1 MTKSRTRYRIW
12 TKIASLV
19 AVLSMG
25 LVMLPIFLDNTPWP
39 TVARDYLSQNGVTE
53 SGATNLVSA
62 IYLGYRIF
70 DTMGET
76 IVLLVAVLGTM
87 GILSRVE
94 SLVETAQDDENT
106 IGTISGFSLGNE
118 KRRSHVMRTHLLEVV
133 TGKIGPI
140 VLLFGF
146 YVMLYGHVS
155 PGGGFQGGVIIA
167 SGIVFLALGN
177 QQEGSSS
184 LSSSTMLNRIEA
196 ITFLLLVLVS
206 FSGLLIGSG
215 FFGNPLEASRF
226 PVGYMVILN
235 AIIGLKVGSSI
246 GFMCIAMMGGGS

>member
-1 MTKSRTRYRIW
+1 MATERRRIKVS
-12 TKIASLV
+12 TFLASLI
-19 AVLSMG
+19 AMAAMAMVL
-25 LVMLPIFLDNTPWP
+25 LPIFLSDSAWP
-39 TVARDYLSQNGVTE
+39 TAARDYLASYGKAE
-53 SGATNLVSA
+53 SGATNLVSS

-94 SLVETAQDDENT
+94 SLVENHSDEENT
-106 IGTISGFSLGNE
+106 IGTINAFSLTTE
-118 KRRSHVMRTHLLEVV
+118 KRRTHALRTHLLEVV

-146 YVMLYGHVS
+146 YVILYGHVS

-167 SGIVFLALGN
+167 SGIVFLALGA
-177 QQEGSSS
+177 QQEHGSSITNS
-184 LSSSTMLNRIEA
+184 VILSRIETV
-196 ITFLLLVLVS
+196 TFLLLVLVS
-206 FSGLLIGSG
+206 FSGLLVGSG
-215 FFGNPLEASRF
+215 FFGNPLESTAI
-226 PVGYMVILN
+226 PVGYIVVLN
-235 AIIGLKVGSSI
+235 AIIGIKVGTSI